1 MPTPDRDRLLDG
13 SPGTLLPLPRRDHSK
28 NTRHSTIVRM
38 TEGSANYS
46 LLVFYSLQEGSMPDS
61 ISVESDVRAI

>member
-1 MPTPDRDRLLDG
+1 
-13 SPGTLLPLPRRDHSK
+13 
-28 NTRHSTIVRM
+28 M

-46 LLVFYSLQEGSMPDS
+46 VLVFYSLQEGSMPDS